1 MAKTTF
7 SGPVQSLGGFE
18 DENGDPISGGGTPGG
33 SDAQVQV
40 NNNGAF
46 AGISEGTSGQVLKSN
61 GAGVAPSF
69 QTDATNSPGGSN
81 TEVQFNDNGTF
92 GAVSNGTS
100 GQFLTS
106 NGSGN
111 AATFQTYTPNL
122 TSYTVATAP
131 TSGNSVG
138 DLIYA
143 TDGDSGQPT
152 IAVWDGSNWIGVSNT
167 RSTISAGGG
176 A

>member
-18 DENGDPISGGGTPGG
+18 DANGDPISGGGTPGG
-33 SDAQVQV
+33 SNAQVQV
-40 NNNGAF
+40 NNNGEF
-46 AGISEGTSGQVLKSN
+46 AGISE
-61 GAGVAPSF
+61 
-69 QTDATNSPGGSN
+69 
-81 TEVQFNDNGTF
+81 
-92 GAVSNGTS
+92 GTS

-106 NGSGN
+106 NGSGT
-111 AATFQTYTPNL
+111 ASTFQTYTPNL
-122 TSYTVATAP
+122 TSYSVATAP

-138 DLIYA
+138 DLIYT